1 MKRKLRLAAIV
12 VLALVFAGS
21 MTMVLLRVLD
31 YRGGAEDYGEAEALV
46 VLPELDMASLS
57 GISVE
62 WSFLT
67 GTEEPAP
74 SAEESGEPEPSAG
87 PSAAPERPRLTQEEY
102 EQVLKDMD
110 LSALRAV
117 NDDVIAWIVIPDTMV
132 SYPVVQGSDNQYYL
146 NHTWKGIQRSVGA
159 IFMEHRSS
167 AGFSDFN
174 TIIYGHRM
182 SDSSMFHALLSYNR
196 ESFWKAHPVVYIAGD
211 GVCRRYRI
219 FSAYEASVTGKTYT
233 LNFRGDEVRQEFL
246 DYCLAQS
253 AINTGIVPTADGQI
267 LTLSTCTNSGST
279 DTRWVVH
286 AVLEKVI

>member
-12 VLALVFAGS
+12 ALALVFAVS
-21 MTMVLLRVLD
+21 MTGVLLRVLD

-46 VLPELDMASLS
+46 GLPELDMANLS

-62 WSFLT
+62 WSFAPET
-67 GTEEPAP
+67 VESAP
-74 SAEESGEPEPSAG
+74 SAEESGEPEASAE
-87 PSAAPERPRLTQEEY
+87 PSAAPEQPKLTQEEY
-102 EQVLKDMD
+102 EQVLKNMD

-117 NDDVIAWIVIPDTMV
+117 NDEVIVWIVIPGTMV

-159 IFMEHRSS
+159 IFMECRSS
-167 AGFSDFN
+167 ADFSGFN

-182 SDSSMFHALLSYNR
+182 SDSSMFHTLLSYSR

-219 FSAYEASVTGKTYT
+219 FSAYEASVTGATYT
-233 LNFRGDEVRQEFL
+233 LGFQGDEDRQEFL
-246 DYCLAQS
+246 DYCLTQS
-253 AINTGIVPTADGQI
+253 AINTGITPTVDGQI
-267 LTLSTCTNSGST
+267 LTLSTCTNAGSS
-279 DTRWVVH
+279 DKRWVVH